1 MSPYFAS
8 YLPALHPLI
17 RSKHPLQFCQ
27 PSRTQIRTR
36 WRAPKAP
43 AAAVGPATTLRPF
56 RSRPPAQGRPS
67 RVTARRPATPAAP
80 PAAAGDSG
88 VPPWRHSLFVWP
100 RYAAR
105 GGGRPG
111 YRRAHVAPMALRTR
125 SADAPLA
132 PPPPLAG

>member
-17 RSKHPLQFCQ
+17 RSKHPPPILPALQGPDKDALARAKS
-27 PSRTQIRTR
+27 PSRR
-36 WRAPKAP
+36 
-43 AAAVGPATTLRPF
+43 
-56 RSRPPAQGRPS
+56 GRPGHH
-67 RVTARRPATPAAP
+67 AAP
-80 PAAAGDSG
+80 LPQPPPCAGAALQGHSAQARHARSPARGGWGQRCAA
-88 VPPWRHSLFVWP
+88 WRHSLFVWP